1 MHPLGLQCQRLP
13 SSPGARPDPREAPG
27 LLQACPG
34 HPPPMWGETQA
45 LSRCPSASGRQLTR
59 VWGSPVLPGS
69 PARQNL
75 QGAATESLER
85 RRKHKV
91 QDPKELLQRSNMT
104 YSTSVLGH
112 VFFGGVSFLVTGE
125 RATDFRPPLQA
136 CRNTPSVPR
145 DSTGCSGYQQQ
156 KEAHGVNPCL
166 MAACHELMYPQC
178 GPRNR
183 SALWHWIF

>member
-1 MHPLGLQCQRLP
+1 MHPLGLQCQHLP
-13 SSPGARPDPREAPG
+13 GSPGARPDPREAPG

-45 LSRCPSASGRQLTR
+45 LSRCPSVSGRRLAR

-112 VFFGGVSFLVTGE
+112 VFFGGVSFFGNRRE
-125 RATDFRPPLQA
+125 GYRFSATTAGMQEHALCPQGQHRLQWVPA
-136 CRNTPSVPR
+136 AEGSPWCESFPDGCRS
-145 DSTGCSGYQQQ
+145 
-156 KEAHGVNPCL
+156 
-166 MAACHELMYPQC
+166 
-178 GPRNR
+178 
-183 SALWHWIF
+183 